1 MSEFAGQL
9 DRYGGVMI
17 KSADAVAQETN
28 PVEFG
33 PKLTSKFFA
42 FFPLA
47 APPRLKDARTIA
59 RPVHWFPNAWP
70 PTSIPKPVDG
80 HASRI
85 IKYYSLQLVPT

>member
-1 MSEFAGQL
+1 
-9 DRYGGVMI
+9 MI

-47 APPRLKDARTIA
+47 APPSQGRADDR
-59 RPVHWFPNAWP
+59 
-70 PTSIPKPVDG
+70 
-80 HASRI
+80 ASGP
-85 IKYYSLQLVPT
+85 LVPKRVAADLHSETGRRPR